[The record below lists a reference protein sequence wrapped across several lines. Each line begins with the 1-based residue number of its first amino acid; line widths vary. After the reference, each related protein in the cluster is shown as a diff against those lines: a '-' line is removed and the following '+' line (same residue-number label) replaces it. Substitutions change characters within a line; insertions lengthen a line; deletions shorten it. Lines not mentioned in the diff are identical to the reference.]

1 MTGHRPWREL
11 FEKLPPEDQAEIKAN
26 TARVLEERR
35 RERGFGAPA
44 APGSGEREAA
54 TEDARVVEGATARP
68 RG

>member
-26 TARVLEERR
+26 TTKVLEERR
-35 RERGFGAPA
+35 RERGCGAPTVPEPRKRGA
-44 APGSGEREAA
+44 AVEA
-54 TEDARVVEGATARP
+54 ARVVEGATARP

>member
-35 RERGFGAPA
+35 RERGRGAPTVPEPRGRGA
-44 APGSGEREAA
+44 AVEAA
-54 TEDARVVEGATARP
+54 RAVDGATVRP